1 MNKHKIVKNINI
13 VLTNCVIE
21 QSWVEIIDGI
31 IHDIGTERSAV
42 PTDILASN
50 PEVIDGNGG
59 YLLAGFIDV
68 HVHGGAN
75 EDFMDATQTSL
86 DKITRMHMEHGTT
99 TILATTVTGSEA
111 QLDHV
116 IREVAAYNSKPM
128 PNAQLIG
135 VHLEGPFVN
144 PKWKGAQNEIYMVE
158 PQHEWLEKW
167 QREYPGQI
175 KMQTLAP
182 EINGAYAYIEA
193 LTKHGIVAACGH
205 TDATYAQIEEAV
217 TYGLKHA
224 VHTYN
229 AMKGL
234 HHREPGTLGAVMTL
248 PSIMAE
254 VIADGKHVHP
264 VAIKL
269 LLQAKGVEGVLLV
282 TDAMAAAGMPDGEY
296 KIGELDVIV
305 KDRTARLTMDGSL
318 AGSTLTMIEG
328 YRYLVEKVGLTLSE
342 ASQLASLNPARVLGL
357 EDSYGSIAKGKRADL
372 VITSPSLS
380 VEQVIIAGELRL

>member
-1 MNKHKIVKNINI
+1 MSNHKIIKNTNI
-13 VLTNCVIE
+13 VLTNCIIE
-21 QSWVEIIDGI
+21 KSWIEIKDGI
-31 IHDIGTERSAV
+31 IQTIGTEHTNP
-42 PTDILASN
+42 PTEVLALN
-50 PEVIDGNGG
+50 PEVIDGHGG

-75 EDFMDATQTSL
+75 EDFMDATQESL

-116 IREVAAYNSKPM
+116 IREVAEYNSKPM

-144 PKWKGAQNEIYMVE
+144 PKWKGAQNELYMIE
-158 PQHEWLEKW
+158 PQHEWLERW
-167 QREYPGQI
+167 QREYPNQI

-182 EINGAYAYIEA
+182 EVNGGYAYIEA

-205 TDATYAQIEEAV
+205 TDASYAQIEKAV
-217 TYGLKHA
+217 KHGLKHA

-234 HHREPGTLGAVMTL
+234 HHREPGTLGAVMTI

-254 VIADGKHVHP
+254 IIADGKHVHP

-269 LLQAKGVEGVLLV
+269 LLKAKGVEGVLLV
-282 TDAMAAAGMPDGEY
+282 TDAMAAAGMPDGQY

-328 YRYLVEKVGLTLSE
+328 YRYLVEEVGLTLSE
-342 ASQLASLNPARVLGL
+342 ASQVASLNPARVLGL
-357 EDSYGSIAKGKRADL
+357 QDSYGSIAKGKRADL
-372 VITSPSLS
+372 VLTSSAFD
-380 VEQVIIAGELRL
+380 VEQVLINGELRL